1 MTLEYLIHI
10 APVLALSCIPVS
22 LIIIRFFSDLFA
34 GYRSGIS
41 DTTVVCTTELEALTK
56 DTLGVQSLSF
66 GKNRATPHENG
77 KFVLL
82 EDTEKDDEIKIK
94 KSELLKN
101 EEVKYMGATATLCRF
116 QKIQN
121 LEQIILDFFTSCG
134 LGEEKMT
141 EQYEII
147 EKIPSN
153 EEKRF
158 SSVVAMDNSS
168 KEIFSFAKGQA
179 GILLKQC
186 TRMLYDGKKI
196 EIDAKIRKKLKN
208 RITKLHKNGQKLV
221 AFAYKPL
228 PFKKLDHYNESFV
241 ETDMVLLGIVGLGD
255 VLDTD
260 LTAVVADLKSL
271 GIKNYIMSS
280 GKEQKTIA
288 IGHQLGITSPQYFE
302 GIDNEYLAVL
312 NDDQIWKMLSNKDK
326 DYTFFRLTEAD
337 KERVIDILQKN
348 GETVT
353 INQIKSG
360 GNLKKILEGIKKERR
375 KKDNYRKLL
384 LHSIS
389 CKIMEVI
396 LLITAVIF
404 QAPLA
409 LTVTLI
415 LILDLTINLILESA
429 LGLES
434 GPPET
439 SDDIGHLFVT
449 GVFGGILV
457 SSVYIWSLISFG
469 WTPGATLSMTD
480 AAFLKS
486 SGIAF
491 VLLCLLQILNAHN
504 LKNTKK
510 SIFLLNPLKT
520 PYLSLATIASILM
533 IYIFTRY
540 EALRSFFDIGE
551 ITAQEWQIVIFIS
564 LFIIIME
571 EIRKQSSKWNS
582 QTTAT

>member
-1 MTLEYLIHI
+1 MTIDYLLHI

-22 LIIIRFFSDLFA
+22 LIIIRFFSDLLA
-34 GYRSGIS
+34 GYTTGVSE
-41 DTTVVCTTELEALTK
+41 TTVICTTELEALTK

-66 GKNRATPHENG
+66 GKYRLTPHENK

-82 EDTEKDDEIKIK
+82 EDIETDEETKIK
-94 KSELLKN
+94 KADLLKN
-101 EEVKYMGATATLCRF
+101 EEFKYMGATASLCRF

-134 LGEEKMT
+134 PDEGKIKN
-141 EQYEII
+141 QYEILA
-147 EKIPSN
+147 KVPSS

-186 TRMLYDGKKI
+186 TRMIYDGKKI
-196 EIDAKIRKKLKN
+196 EIDAKLRKKLKN
-208 RITKLHKNGQKLV
+208 RISKLHKSGQKLV

-228 PFKKLDHYNESFV
+228 PFKRLDHYSESFA
-241 ETDMVLLGIVGLGD
+241 ESDMVLLGIVGLGD

-260 LTAVVADLKSL
+260 LISVVSDLRSM
-271 GIKNYIMSS
+271 GIKNYILSS

-302 GIDNEYLAVL
+302 GIGNEYLAVL
-312 NDDQIWKMLSNKDK
+312 SDEQVWKMLSNKEK

-337 KERVIDILQKN
+337 KQRVMDILQKN
-348 GETVT
+348 GEVVTV
-353 INQIKSG
+353 NQIKSG
-360 GNLKKILEGIKKERR
+360 KNLKKILEGIKKEKR

-384 LHSIS
+384 FHSLS
-389 CKIMEVI
+389 CKTMELI
-396 LLITAVIF
+396 LLVAAILF

-429 LGLES
+429 LSLEN
-434 GPPET
+434 GPTET
-439 SDDIGHLFVT
+439 SNELGHLFVT
-449 GVFGGILV
+449 GVFGGVLV
-457 SSVYIWSLISFG
+457 SGVYIWSLISFG
-469 WTPGATLSMTD
+469 WTPGEILSPTD

-491 VLLCLLQILNAHN
+491 VLLCLIQIWNAHN
-504 LKNTKK
+504 LKSAKK
-510 SIFLLNPLKT
+510 SILLLNPLKT
-520 PYLSLATIASILM
+520 PYLTLATLASILLV
-533 IYIFTRY
+533 YIFTRY
-540 EALRSFFDIGE
+540 EAIRDFFDIGE
-551 ITAQEWQIVIFIS
+551 ITAMEWKIVIFIS
-564 LFIIIME
+564 VFIIIME
-571 EIRKQSSKWNS
+571 EIRKQLYKWNL
-582 QTTAT
+582 QATET